1 LSGVIEAAKTTTF
14 MVMNALKKKYMT
26 QDTITKVELSQEL
39 MCINMSGKRRPINNL
54 INWQK

>member
-39 MCINMSGKRRPINNL
+39 MCIKMSGKRRPITNL
-54 INWQK
+54 NNWQK